1 MMYLVNQILI
11 QLVDNIS
18 LVENFEIFCKD
29 FIHAYSMS
37 SRPCYCENS

>member
-18 LVENFEIFCKD
+18 LVENFCKD